1 MILPLTK
8 SLTTSLGGDMFKI
21 ADIVQFTAFGQSDN
35 FGIVEEVSK
44 NNRIITVKWFN
55 KGFSNKYR
63 SCDLTLIKRV

>member
-1 MILPLTK
+1 
-8 SLTTSLGGDMFKI
+8 MFKI

-44 NNRIITVKWFN
+44 NDRIITVKWFNFN

>member
-1 MILPLTK
+1 
-8 SLTTSLGGDMFKI
+8 MFKI